1 MDNWQQLLCGGH
13 IWIWQDLL
21 LNHKRV
27 NYNLIDNWLLVASFS
42 NLTYIEAANIEL
54 QIALVEPDIV
64 KVHVKAPDPGPG
76 QTLLLVLDHVDPGG
90 WSQVGDQ
97 EAKVTSSGTK
107 VNNNISWL
115 SQLTQWTSQTR

>member
-1 MDNWQQLLCGGH
+1 M
-13 IWIWQDLL
+13 
-21 LNHKRV
+21 
-27 NYNLIDNWLLVASFS
+27 S

-64 KVHVKAPDPGPG
+64 KVHVQAPDPGPG
-76 QTLLLVLDHVDPGG
+76 QTLLLVLDHVDPGAR
-90 WSQVGDQ
+90 SQVGDQ